1 MENKIL
7 TTKEL
12 ANVLRL
18 SPQKINKMRKNGE
31 IPYFKI
37 GRKIFFNK
45 DKIDLWIQRR
55 EMESM
60 KPKDIYSQTE
70 VKSIGE

>member
-12 ANVLRL
+12 ANFLRL

-60 KPKDIYSQTE
+60 QPKEIYSQTE